1 MEGTRRRD
9 TTPPTRMLYC
19 LESIPAEVTGTVRP
33 IEVYRAERKGSFV
46 KPWEPKAD
54 DDSYCPARW
63 TRRSPDG

>member
-1 MEGTRRRD
+1 
-9 TTPPTRMLYC
+9 MLYC